1 MKLVK
6 TVIIKWKECRLEYGE
21 EHTKLGHKN
30 RKTCMNLVKA
40 EFTKWKES
48 RLENSEGKD
57 DVTRM
62 VELQEKPYE
71 TSDDSNDK
79 MDGSQVGEW

>member
-1 MKLVK
+1 
-6 TVIIKWKECRLEYGE
+6 
-21 EHTKLGHKN
+21 
-30 RKTCMNLVKA
+30 MNLVKA